1 MPSLQCLLKRTSGR
15 KASFRC
21 GTVNAD
27 VLVTHHYCHD
37 WEKRRRKEIVIVFL
51 SLCRTGEEQNEE
63 AQSGGKEEGSVE
75 NLSSFSLSLLCEET
89 GYAFPIQENI
99 ILPFP
104 DGRVGMRLEMDDG
117 FLPLYDRMMSEKEGD
132 KRRLFL
138 LLEEDGKEGSY
149 SISTT
154 RPHFLFES
162 LVPYLFFLVILA
174 ACILFSVFNMF
185 VF

>member
-1 MPSLQCLLKRTSGR
+1 MPFSPACLLKRATGR
-15 KASFRC
+15 RASFRC
-21 GTVNAD
+21 GTAHAD

-37 WEKRRRKEIVIVFL
+37 WEKWRRKEIVIVFL
-51 SLCRTGEEQNEE
+51 SLCRTGEEEKGAE
-63 AQSGGKEEGSVE
+63 SGGSAEKA
-75 NLSSFSLSLLCEET
+75 SSFSLSLLCEET
-89 GYAFPIQENI
+89 GYAFPIQERI
-99 ILPFP
+99 ILPYP

-132 KRRLFL
+132 KTRLFL

-162 LVPYLFFLVILA
+162 LVPYLFFLAILVS
-174 ACILFSVFNMF
+174 CILFSLFKMF
-185 VF
+185 VS